1 MSSNA
6 SIIAWRHAE
15 AEKGN
20 QSYLMRRQ
28 RISIRFNSGEYG
40 GRYVMINP
48 CCFQYGTRSSHSSR
62 LWMEALSTTPT
73 VFVVSVRPNASQ
85 QAITT
90 PVWIDCSNIEVGTS
104 LWRCINPKTLI
115 RPERLAGS
123 AMTLLGSCQA

>member
-28 RISIRFNSGEYG
+28 RISSRLNSGEYG
-40 GRYVMINP
+40 GRYVMINT
-48 CCFQYGTRSSHSSR
+48 CCFQEGTRSSHSSR
-62 LWMEALSTTPT
+62 LGMEAWSTTTT

-90 PVWIDCSNIEVGTS
+90 PVWIDLANRGLGTS
-104 LWRCINPKTLI
+104 WWRFINPKTLI

-123 AMTLLGSCQA
+123 AITLLGSCQA

>member
-28 RISIRFNSGEYG
+28 RISIRLNSGEYG

-48 CCFQYGTRSSHSSR
+48 CCFQEGTRSSHASR
-62 LWMEALSTTPT
+62 LGMEACSTTT
-73 VFVVSVRPNASQ
+73 TGFVVRARRNASQ
-85 QAITT
+85 QAITR
-90 PVWIDCSNIEVGTS
+90 PVSIHCTNIEVGTS
-104 LWRCINPKTLI
+104 WWRCINPRTLI
-115 RPERLAGS
+115 
-123 AMTLLGSCQA
+123 